1 MNRLPLNKRV
11 QILTMLCEG
20 SSMHSIARVVD
31 VSRDSVAK
39 LLVDAGFACQAFH
52 DQTVR
57 GLKNRQVECDE
68 IWSFCY
74 SKSKNTP
81 KESDTA
87 GSIWTWTALDVD
99 SRLIVSWHVG
109 KRTREHG
116 YVFMDD
122 LASRVDGRTRIAT
135 DGLRAYADAVNMSFG
150 RDTDYAQLVKV
161 YGDDIKGYKGRPSDC
176 VGIYKAAISGK
187 PTHFSTSYVERQ
199 NLTMR
204 QSMRR
209 FSRKTL
215 AFSKKLE
222 NHCHAL
228 ALYFVFYNFVR
239 MHGSLRM
246 TPAMA
251 AGLTDKLWDMADIV
265 NMVDEREARLKLSN

>member
-1 MNRLPLNKRV
+1 MRSV
-11 QILTMLCEG
+11 
-20 SSMHSIARVVD
+20 ARVAD
-31 VSRDSVAK
+31 ISPDTVAK
-39 LLVDAGFACQAFH
+39 LLVDSGHACSAFH
-52 DQTVR
+52 DRTTR
-57 GLKNRQVECDE
+57 GLKCKHIEADE

-74 SKSKNTP
+74 SKAKNTP
-81 KESDTA
+81 DGSDTA

-99 SRLIVSWHVG
+99 SRLIVSWLVG
-109 KRTREHG
+109 KRTIEHA

-122 LASRVDGRTRIAT
+122 IASRIDGRASITT

-150 RDTDYAQLVKV
+150 RDINYGQLVKV
-161 YGDDIKGYKGRPSDC
+161 YGEDLGEDYKGRKSDC
-176 VGIYKAAISGK
+176 VGIYKTAISGK
-187 PTHFSTSYVERQ
+187 PTHFSTSYVERH

-228 ALYFVFYNFVR
+228 ALYFVFYNFAR
-239 MHGSLRM
+239 MHKSLRM

-251 AGLTDKLWDMADIV
+251 AGLTDKVWEMADIV
-265 NMVDEREARLKLSN
+265 NLTDERLEKVERSN